1 MPDLTPLPVVFSKGP
16 SSSLVQHW
24 AVGTN
29 LTNLV
34 GVRED
39 VLHAELRHG
48 DRDLTALG
56 VGSQGERALQMRRL
70 VKITLYLIS
79 NN

>member
-1 MPDLTPLPVVFSKGP
+1 M
-16 SSSLVQHW
+16 

-39 VLHAELRHG
+39 VLHAEFGHG

-56 VGSQGERALQMRRL
+56 VGSQGERALQRRRH
-70 VKITLYLIS
+70 VKVTLSLP